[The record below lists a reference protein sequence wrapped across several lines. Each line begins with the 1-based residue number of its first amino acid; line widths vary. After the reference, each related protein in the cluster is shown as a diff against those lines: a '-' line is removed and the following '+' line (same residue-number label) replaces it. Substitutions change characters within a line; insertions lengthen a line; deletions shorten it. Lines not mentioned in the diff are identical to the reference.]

1 MEKEDG
7 IRKVPD
13 FTDLNNRINSLE
25 DINLLVKLD
34 IIHMQDTTAAIETRV
49 SVLEEHLKLLE
60 EMTLCATTSIKQKID
75 DTQIEGEIS
84 AKNINKIVDGQKN
97 NFNQSQKNEI
107 QDQLDELK
115 KQICTL
121 TDKKNQQKDKLIDK
135 KIKEELIDFERDR
148 IELNEMAENTHIL
161 KKQLKKQAKEF
172 EKLKEE
178 NKLKSKQITYMQNK
192 FENLKTFVI
201 ENLKKDKKQHDLDV
215 SLDEPAKEENT
226 ILDDKKYMT
235 AIEENKA
242 VINEKPMEEEK
253 SKNKDLSFI
262 KHGFE
267 DLKSFVFEHTKKEK
281 EAKHELDTST
291 NESYIKKIDALKDEQ
306 SYENEEIDS
315 FSINAN
321 NDVLEKKEPLEKI
334 KIDKSFVAE
343 KVDEPE
349 EKERVLPDIIPSPS
363 LDNKDKNS
371 ISGGKKQ
378 VVVNKINKPK
388 EDIEEKINMP
398 NDKKISG
405 NANKKTDTL
414 EKIKID
420 KSFVAEKV
428 DEPEEKEHMI
438 IIKDNKSMDIDK
450 KDEWDEEEEIEKDH
464 LFDEKIKE
472 VNKNLELLK
481 QIKTAHSLE
490 KEPLPVTTETLH
502 QKKTPLKKD
511 IKDESTKKTS
521 ATFSKFEKKAK
532 QIMGANSSALN
543 EKKKETYKK
552 KIDEPDPLENDNLLD
567 ELKKFEKELEKNEN
581 SDKK

>member
-1 MEKEDG
+1 
-7 IRKVPD
+7 
-13 FTDLNNRINSLE
+13 
-25 DINLLVKLD
+25 
-34 IIHMQDTTAAIETRV
+34 
-49 SVLEEHLKLLE
+49 
-60 EMTLCATTSIKQKID
+60 MTLCATTSIKQKID
-75 DTQIEGEIS
+75 DAQTGGEIS
-84 AKNINKIVDGQKN
+84 AKNINEIVGGQKN
-97 NFNQSQKNEI
+97 NFNQSQQNEI

-115 KQICTL
+115 KQICAIN
-121 TDKKNQQKDKLIDK
+121 DKKAQQKEKLRDK

-161 KKQLKKQAKEF
+161 KKQLKKQAEEF

-178 NKLKSKQITYMQNK
+178 NELKSEQITYMQNK
-192 FENLKTFVI
+192 FKNLKTFVI
-201 ENLKKDKKQHDLDV
+201 EHLKKDKKQHDLDV
-215 SLDEPAKEENT
+215 SLAEPDNKENT
-226 ILDDKKYMT
+226 ILENEKQMP
-235 AIEENKA
+235 AIEENKP
-242 VINEKPMEEEK
+242 VIDEKIDLLNQQEQAYESEVDKSFGDTPKEKEEMVDFGENKPVVDEKPKEENK

>member
-1 MEKEDG
+1 
-7 IRKVPD
+7 
-13 FTDLNNRINSLE
+13 
-25 DINLLVKLD
+25 
-34 IIHMQDTTAAIETRV
+34 
-49 SVLEEHLKLLE
+49 
-60 EMTLCATTSIKQKID
+60 
-75 DTQIEGEIS
+75 
-84 AKNINKIVDGQKN
+84 
-97 NFNQSQKNEI
+97 
-107 QDQLDELK
+107 
-115 KQICTL
+115 
-121 TDKKNQQKDKLIDK
+121 
-135 KIKEELIDFERDR
+135 
-148 IELNEMAENTHIL
+148 
-161 KKQLKKQAKEF
+161 LKKQAEEF
-172 EKLKEE
+172 KKLKEE
-178 NKLKSKQITYMQNK
+178 NELKSEQITYMQNK
-192 FENLKTFVI
+192 FKNLKTFVI
-201 ENLKKDKKQHDLDV
+201 EHLKKDKKQHDLDV

-349 EKERVLPDIIPSPS
+349 EKE
-363 LDNKDKNS
+363 
-371 ISGGKKQ
+371 
-378 VVVNKINKPK
+378 
-388 EDIEEKINMP
+388 
-398 NDKKISG
+398 
-405 NANKKTDTL
+405 
-414 EKIKID
+414 
-420 KSFVAEKV
+420 
-428 DEPEEKEHMI
+428 HMI

-532 QIMGANSSALN
+532 QIMGANASVPT
-543 EKKKETYKK
+543 EKIKETQKKEIEKSDLLNT
-552 KIDEPDPLENDNLLD
+552 DNLLD
-567 ELKKFEKELEKNEN
+567 EIEKFESEL
-581 SDKK
+581 DKKNNKK